1 MNIKIK
7 VDESSPSSVKATMY
21 AADTNSNVGTL
32 WMTRE
37 EFTQFVDT
45 LTFGVSDGETLDVV
59 DDYGVSEH
67 YDDED

>member
-7 VDESSPSSVKATMY
+7 VDESSSSSVKATMY

-32 WMTRE
+32 WMTRD

-45 LTFGVSDGETLDVV
+45 LTFGMSDGDVLDVI
-59 DDYGVSEH
+59 DDHGANEH
-67 YDDED
+67 YDD